1 VSWSTNA
8 GSASAEIRQ
17 AVALLR
23 DDAQDVAPQPGLA
36 DLEGLLTRFRDAGLE
51 VNALLPDADVGPVVG
66 LTVYRVVQEALTNT
80 LRHAGRTRAHVR
92 IGAGP
97 REVRVVV
104 ADEGPVPDT
113 GDAAVE
119 DRHTGGGYGLVGLRE
134 RVRAHGGVMTVRT
147 GDAGYV
153 VDARIPTTAPD
164 VPANVPSRR
173 ASAVAGDPATT
184 T

>member
-51 VNALLPDADVGPVVG
+51 VTALLPDADVGPVVG

-80 LRHAGRTRAHVR
+80 LRHAGHTRAHVR
-92 IGAGP
+92 IAVRP

-104 ADEGPVPDT
+104 ADEGPAADT
-113 GDAAVE
+113 GDTAVE

-153 VDARIPTTAPD
+153 LDARIPTGAPD

-173 ASAVAGDPATT
+173 APAVAGDPAPST
-184 T
+184 